1 LVINRA
7 LPITTIFEVTF
18 SAIALEEVV
27 GVGDGETRGLGEGEI
42 GRLGEG
48 ETRGMGVA
56 RLGVA
61 V

>member
-1 LVINRA
+1 M
-7 LPITTIFEVTF
+7 TTIFEVTF
-18 SAIALEEVV
+18 SVIA
-27 GVGDGETRGLGEGEI
+27 LGEGETGGLGDGEM

-56 RLGVA
+56 RLGGA

>member
-1 LVINRA
+1 
-7 LPITTIFEVTF
+7 VTF
-18 SAIALEEVV
+18 SVIALEEVV

>member
-1 LVINRA
+1 M
-7 LPITTIFEVTF
+7 TTIFEVTF
-18 SAIALEEVV
+18 SVIALGEGV
-27 GVGDGETRGLGEGEI
+27 GVGEREDW
-42 GRLGEG
+42 GEG

>member
-1 LVINRA
+1 M
-7 LPITTIFEVTF
+7 TTIFEVTF
-18 SAIALEEVV
+18 SVIA
-27 GVGDGETRGLGEGEI
+27 LGEGETGGLGDGEM